1 MSEELTKENLLKKI
15 EESSF
20 YFGEMSEDLK
30 KDFDVAKAL
39 INKNGYGGFDKID
52 ESFKNNKELLM
63 LAYQSDTGGYNANAS
78 KEDYVPQQFMN
89 DVEVICAA
97 VKAGWSFD
105 KVSDELKKNK
115 QIIMASVER
124 TPRDFEKLSEEFRND
139 ESVLLAA
146 LEKKESFFT
155 PYQFASDALKSSKEV
170 ALKVMSKNGM
180 SLEHVSDDL
189 KKDKEVVL
197 AAVQNRGFSLQFADE
212 SFRKDRE
219 VVMFAAQ
226 DGASNYIDE
235 SFKTDKEIC
244 LTLIKKNARDI
255 FWCDDSLKKDKAFMV
270 EAIQANMYVTLE
282 HSTLNEEPEIKNLI
296 QQGKAITKLY
306 CEELF
311 GVLKK
316 LVPDVE
322 YLCFAW
328 DGGGDS
334 FGGYRLKGVKY
345 AGLDVNAKPLDEK
358 LTNTI
363 QEIMDYSGIIE
374 ELELKINW
382 VDVFTCKGGLVIALK
397 PLTESFEWQIGS
409 NAVHDEYNKVL
420 EEPYDR
426 AVCTINLNEGYQGL
440 SISGEGSEEVTDWE
454 SAEEDEEVEPQYDT
468 NYFDRNVPIKD

>member
-1 MSEELTKENLLKKI
+1 
-15 EESSF
+15 
-20 YFGEMSEDLK
+20 
-30 KDFDVAKAL
+30 
-39 INKNGYGGFDKID
+39 
-52 ESFKNNKELLM
+52 
-63 LAYQSDTGGYNANAS
+63 
-78 KEDYVPQQFMN
+78 
-89 DVEVICAA
+89 
-97 VKAGWSFD
+97 
-105 KVSDELKKNK
+105 
-115 QIIMASVER
+115 
-124 TPRDFEKLSEEFRND
+124 
-139 ESVLLAA
+139 
-146 LEKKESFFT
+146 
-155 PYQFASDALKSSKEV
+155 
-170 ALKVMSKNGM
+170 MSKNGM

-282 HSTLNEEPEIKNLI
+282 RSALNEEPEIKNLI

-328 DGGGDS
+328 SGGGDS
-334 FGGYRLKGVKY
+334 FGGYRLKGVKHP
-345 AGLDVNAKPLDEK
+345 GQDVNAAPL
-358 LTNTI
+358 N
-363 QEIMDYSGIIE
+363 
-374 ELELKINW
+374 
-382 VDVFTCKGGLVIALK
+382 
-397 PLTESFEWQIGS
+397 
-409 NAVHDEYNKVL
+409 
-420 EEPYDR
+420 
-426 AVCTINLNEGYQGL
+426 
-440 SISGEGSEEVTDWE
+440 
-454 SAEEDEEVEPQYDT
+454 
-468 NYFDRNVPIKD
+468 